1 MSEKPIKI
9 GTRVEVVGKGVV
21 GTVAYI
27 GTTLFSSGKW
37 IGVVLDEAKGKNNG
51 TVQGKTY
58 FQSPEGHGIFVR
70 QSQITPVDDPGSAPA
85 PATPAV
91 KTRPSPGDGKTP
103 ARRSGLRP
111 PSYVGK
117 SSESIPDST
126 AATASP
132 KKEGSVPKDNGTP
145 APGRRESGIPTSR
158 LPRSS
163 KETTPVDDKP
173 PAVVPTPAKQSP
185 PGAPTPAK
193 QSPPGAPTPA
203 RQSPPEE
210 EKAVVV
216 EKPSV
221 VEVPRKSPSKPD
233 LSVMTTSIDDKISNL
248 QQQQEIE
255 GLQAEVKDL
264 NEKLE
269 TLRFKRTEDKGKLKE
284 FEKAKIQLQQLQ
296 EYKMKMQE
304 TSADLQRQL
313 QASKKEVK
321 DIQEAFE
328 RYKDE
333 MADVSETI
341 EIATLDKEM
350 AEEKAE
356 TLQVEIDSM
365 KEKVEELTLD
375 LELLRGE
382 ISEKGTDG
390 VAASYELKQLEQQN
404 ERLKEALVKMRD
416 LSNQEKHDSQK
427 LSKQS
432 EKQASEIINLR
443 KDKERFQ
450 SEASEMQEQLIELKE
465 QVDAALGAEEMV
477 EKLTDRNLEQEEKI
491 QQLLEENADLEALHE
506 MNEELQENTRE
517 TELELREEL
526 DLTQAKVTETQ
537 RKLDATQETMA
548 DYEATISKFR
558 DLVSQLQDANR
569 ELRSKQQESE
579 HKAETP
585 AIEMFDFKAKF
596 AESKAYAKD
605 DMARMST
612 KRDLLSYQKTIDMEL
627 RKLEVQQANS
637 HVQML
642 LSFMPDSFINRGGDH
657 DAVNVL
663 LMVPRVIN
671 KTELLASQ
679 VKDKFEIVDAIT
691 RDDVLK
697 SHKAEQNS
705 FAHELVLMLNTLQ
718 GNMRQYESAL
728 SSCST
733 ELFTKI
739 GTLLPEMMAHEKAVD
754 YFIDLLRKD
763 QLDETISLELLE
775 KSINFF
781 QQLYSVHLVNEKMDC
796 TTLLSDQVKQ
806 VLSACDC
813 ITTDTTRLKILLM
826 PGQEQSEFSILLR
839 DLETCNNDARMCAR
853 KIKRR
858 LPQEGSAIIT
868 PLMFGKEVIELL
880 QSCTKNVSRV
890 AKSLI
895 HIASGGMQQAS
906 VMTDAEGLMPKKLE
920 ELAYQATDRVYG
932 KEDNGPYECLRLS
945 FGIVV
950 GTMNKLANAME
961 NGEYDFDGTRD
972 MTPSGFIT
980 SSKTVVVPPVKQRA
994 NMVRS
999 QIADIEVMKFKMDAK
1014 DDDVKELKKQLRLK
1028 QEELSEQQVR
1038 VELVEKKLENA
1049 SKDGDS
1055 RVDKIQR
1062 KLDELNISMKKKEKE
1077 FEETMDTLQSDIDTL
1092 EQEKLELK
1100 DRLKVLS
1107 KKTLLEGLTRQSSG
1121 QTGAASP
1128 GGGVELPVQ
1137 DSPILLQQNNCLRE
1151 ALRFVKSE
1159 NLRLKASK
1167 MKNQLASLPSLR
1179 IPSKPIGM
1187 ANQTGHVDIGDLPDN
1202 VPGKSELSKLARKT
1216 ASLLAEANKLSC
1228 CPTVVDITKRKPGSQ
1243 PVTES
1248 SNPARQLVEQTASL
1262 TSMERQ
1268 IQEVQVQVTTLLA
1281 SYRTGGQVRT
1291 DFSTFPT
1298 PQFARVLH
1306 EKSGDSLKLGIIT
1319 VPFKGGKGET
1329 IPINVSPDQLRRIHG
1344 KFIS

>member
-9 GTRVEVVGKGVV
+9 GTKVEVVGKGVV

-37 IGVVLDEAKGKNNG
+37 IGVVLHEAKGKNNG

-70 QSQITPVDDPGSAPA
+70 QSQIVAVDDPASAPA

-132 KKEGSVPKDNGTP
+132 KKEGSVPKDSATP

-173 PAVVPTPAKQSP
+173 PTAV
-185 PGAPTPAK
+185 
-193 QSPPGAPTPA
+193 PTPA
-203 RQSPPEE
+203 RQSPPGGPTPAQQSPPEE
-210 EKAVVV
+210 EKKPAVVEKAAVV
-216 EKPSV
+216 EKPAV
-221 VEVPRKSPSKPD
+221 VEKAAVVEAPRKSPSKPD
-233 LSVMTTSIDDKISNL
+233 LSAMTTSIDDKISNL

-284 FEKAKIQLQQLQ
+284 YEKAKIQLQQLQ
-296 EYKMKMQE
+296 EYKIKMQE

-313 QASKKEVK
+313 QASKKEVR

-427 LSKQS
+427 LAKQN
-432 EKQASEIINLR
+432 EKQTTDIINLK

-491 QQLLEENADLEALHE
+491 QQLVEENADLEALHE

-605 DMARMST
+605 DMART
-612 KRDLLSYQKTIDMEL
+612 CPKRDPLSYQKTIDMEL
-627 RKLEVQQANS
+627 RKLEVHQANS

-663 LMVPRVIN
+663 LMVPRIIN

-718 GNMRQYESAL
+718 GIMRQYESAL

-781 QQLYSVHLVNEKMDC
+781 QQLYCVHLVNEKMDC

-813 ITTDTTRLKILLM
+813 ITTDITRLKILLM
-826 PGQEQSEFSILLR
+826 PGQEQSEFSILMR

-880 QSCTKNVSRV
+880 QSCTKNVSHV

-906 VMTDAEGLMPKKLE
+906 VMTEREKKDAEGLMPKKLE

-932 KEDNGPYECLRLS
+932 KEDNGPYECLRHS

-972 MTPSGFIT
+972 MT
-980 SSKTVVVPPVKQRA
+980 VVPPVKQRA
-994 NMVRS
+994 NTVRS

-1014 DDDVKELKKQLRLK
+1014 DDDMKELKKQLRLK

-1128 GGGVELPVQ
+1128 GGGVEAPIQ

-1151 ALRFVKSE
+1151 ALRFVKGE
-1159 NLRLKASK
+1159 NLRLRASK
-1167 MKNQLASLPSLR
+1167 MRNQLASLPPLR
-1179 IPSKPIGM
+1179 IPSKPMGM
-1187 ANQTGHVDIGDLPDN
+1187 ANKTGQVDIGDLPEN
-1202 VPGKSELSKLARKT
+1202 VPGKTELSKLARKT

-1248 SNPARQLVEQTASL
+1248 SNPTRQLVEQTASL

-1306 EKSGDSLKLGIIT
+1306 EKSGDSLKLGVIT
-1319 VPFKGGKGET
+1319 VPVKGGNGET

>member
-1 MSEKPIKI
+1 MSEKPIKT

-37 IGVVLDEAKGKNNG
+37 IGVVLDEPKGKNNG

-70 QSQITPVDDPGSAPA
+70 QSQIVAVDDPASAPA

-103 ARRSGLRP
+103 ARKSGLRP

-132 KKEGSVPKDNGTP
+132 KKEGSVPKDSATP
-145 APGRRESGIPTSR
+145 AQGRRESGIPTSR

-173 PAVVPTPAKQSP
+173 ATAL
-185 PGAPTPAK
+185 
-193 QSPPGAPTPA
+193 PTPA
-203 RQSPPEE
+203 RQSPPGASTPAQQSPPEE
-210 EKAVVV
+210 EKAPAVV
-216 EKPSV
+216 EKPAPVEKTAV
-221 VEVPRKSPSKPD
+221 VEKTPVVEAPRKSPSKPD
-233 LSVMTTSIDDKISNL
+233 VSAMTTSIDDKISNL

-269 TLRFKRTEDKGKLKE
+269 TLRIKRTEDKGKLKE
-284 FEKAKIQLQQLQ
+284 YEKAKIQLQQLQ
-296 EYKMKMQE
+296 EYKIKMQE

-356 TLQVEIDSM
+356 TLQVEIDTM

-427 LSKQS
+427 MAKQN
-432 EKQASEIINLR
+432 EKQAVDIINLK
-443 KDKERFQ
+443 KDKERLQ

-477 EKLTDRNLEQEEKI
+477 EKLTERNLEQEEKI

-596 AESKAYAKD
+596 AESKAYAK
-605 DMARMST
+605 
-612 KRDLLSYQKTIDMEL
+612 TIDMEL
-627 RKLEVQQANS
+627 RKLEVHQANS

-663 LMVPRVIN
+663 LMVPRIIN

-718 GNMRQYESAL
+718 GIMRQYESAL
-728 SSCST
+728 STCST

-813 ITTDTTRLKILLM
+813 ITTDITRLKILLM

-880 QSCTKNVSRV
+880 QSCTKNVSHV

-932 KEDNGPYECLRLS
+932 KEDSGPYECLRHS

-972 MTPSGFIT
+972 MT
-980 SSKTVVVPPVKQRA
+980 VVPPVKQRA
-994 NMVRS
+994 NTVRS

-1014 DDDVKELKKQLRLK
+1014 DEDMKELKKQLRLK

-1121 QTGAASP
+1121 QTGAAST
-1128 GGGVELPVQ
+1128 GGGVEAPMQ

-1159 NLRLKASK
+1159 NLRLRASK
-1167 MKNQLASLPSLR
+1167 MRNQLASLPPLR
-1179 IPSKPIGM
+1179 VPTKPMGM
-1187 ANQTGHVDIGDLPDN
+1187 ANKTGHVDIGDLPEN
-1202 VPGKSELSKLARKT
+1202 VPGTTELSKLARKT

-1248 SNPARQLVEQTASL
+1248 SNPTRQLVEQTASL

-1306 EKSGDSLKLGIIT
+1306 EKSGDSLKLGVIT
-1319 VPFKGGKGET
+1319 VPVKGGNGET